1 MNIVVL
7 ILAGVGLVVSLYAYM
22 MEKKIQENSSY
33 KPSCDITNKISCSRA
48 LNSPYSKTLGISNTI
63 IGMAYYVFIL
73 IAELFSLSMLVSLS
87 VIAGAIATLF
97 LAYVLYVKVKSYCLV
112 CTTIYIINFSLLI
125 AVIAMRG

>member
-33 KPSCDITNKISCSRA
+33 RPSCDITNKISCSRA
-48 LNSPYSKTLGISNTI
+48 FNSPYSKTLGISNTI
-63 IGMAYYVFIL
+63 IGMAYYAFIL
-73 IAELFSLSMLVSLS
+73 IAELLSLSMLVSLS